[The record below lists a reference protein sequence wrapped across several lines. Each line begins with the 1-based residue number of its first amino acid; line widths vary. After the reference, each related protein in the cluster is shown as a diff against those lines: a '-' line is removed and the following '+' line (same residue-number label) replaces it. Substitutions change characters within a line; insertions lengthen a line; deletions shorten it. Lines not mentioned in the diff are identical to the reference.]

1 MPPPIAPRPTNPT
14 STRRN
19 LYARGKSSSMRDEID
34 AFLGERVERVIRS
47 HHRRRL
53 KRIGWEHALDALPG
67 TWASGPPEPREGN
80 DVEILVDGEAALPA
94 IARAVA
100 GAQSSVHLAGWYFS
114 PHFQLEERGAS
125 LRELLAETA
134 ERVDVRM
141 LAWAGAPLP
150 LFHPDRKEVR
160 RVRAELIRGTR
171 ISMAL
176 DAHERP
182 MHCHHEKLVLVDDR
196 VAFVGGIDL
205 TSFEGERLDHSE

>member
-1 MPPPIAPRPTNPT
+1 
-14 STRRN
+14 
-19 LYARGKSSSMRDEID
+19 MRDEID
-34 AFLGERVERVIRS
+34 AFLGERVERIIRS

-53 KRIGWEHALDALPG
+53 KRIGWEHALDALQG

-100 GAQSSVHLAGWYFS
+100 GARSTVHLAGWYFS

-125 LRELLAETA
+125 LRELLAEAA

-160 RVRAELIRGTR
+160 QTFELLAGGTR
-171 ISMAL
+171 IRYAL
-176 DAHERP
+176 DARERRSSTRRCP
-182 MHCHHEKLVLVDDR
+182 AARRRSRPGSCRSWSAVTAR
-196 VAFVGGIDL
+196 
-205 TSFEGERLDHSE
+205 HSSVSCPRSRRSGRR